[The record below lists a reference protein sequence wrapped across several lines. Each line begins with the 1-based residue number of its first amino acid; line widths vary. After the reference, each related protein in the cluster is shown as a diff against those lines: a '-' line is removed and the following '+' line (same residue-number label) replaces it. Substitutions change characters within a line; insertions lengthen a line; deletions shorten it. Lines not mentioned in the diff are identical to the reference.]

1 MHIRSV
7 AARKLLKMSG
17 ARSLRAK
24 SRFFSAL
31 KALSEGLPPFPL
43 ERIRDVGAIF
53 ITHPHLDHFA
63 DMNAVTAACAAPV
76 YVNARGMRIAREQG
90 YDLPRFH
97 PIGPGEERRVCG
109 FTVRAY
115 AGCHCLFDRPI
126 VRETLRRSLRP
137 EHLREGISIEKL
149 NRRFRIDLYRDV
161 LAYEIE
167 RGGKRLFLLGSANC
181 RKNVAYPKQI
191 DLMVYPYQGRS
202 DMLAYSLR
210 FLKRFAPRRVL
221 LDHFDDAFPP
231 VSSRMDCA
239 PFVREAARRMPG
251 VDVFAPV
258 EQVFY
263 EV

>member
-1 MHIRSV
+1 MRRTGV
-7 AARKLLKMSG
+7 CQRAR
-17 ARSLRAK
+17 
-24 SRFFSAL
+24 
-31 KALSEGLPPFPL
+31 
-43 ERIRDVGAIF
+43 
-53 ITHPHLDHFA
+53 HA
-63 DMNAVTAACAAPV
+63 DCP
-76 YVNARGMRIAREQG
+76 EQG
-90 YDLPRFH
+90 FDLPRFYL
-97 PIGPGEERRVCG
+97 IGPGEERRVCG

-210 FLKRFAPRRVL
+210 FLKRLRR
-221 LDHFDDAFPP
+221 AASCSTTSTTPSRRFPAGWIARRLSGRP
-231 VSSRMDCA
+231 PGACRVWTSSRPSSRSSMRCDAIEQQPPGSCRTA
-239 PFVREAARRMPG
+239 FVFFTESCGM
-251 VDVFAPV
+251 V
-258 EQVFY
+258 EIKGNPSPCQVRD
-263 EV
+263 